1 MELVPLSTVELT
13 KRYGKVRVADVVDA
27 LDRFGFHDEVLVSS
41 AIRPL
46 YSGVKVAGVA
56 LTVKT
61 SRAQGKIPSMGPSD
75 YEKYAD
81 DWYSKRA
88 NYDCFMKFAGRGTV
102 IVVDLD
108 GYVDVGFWGSMIALV
123 AKQKGV
129 EGIVLDGGCRDSS
142 EIKQIG
148 FPVFCRGTGRTEVIG
163 RVEVNPEN
171 VNVPVVIGGT
181 IINQGDIVVGD
192 DDGVVSVPRKVALE
206 VLTRAER
213 QLSLDRDSQ
222 KPYLDKFGLT
232 L

>member
-1 MELVPLSTVELT
+1 MELILLSTVELT
-13 KRYGKVRVADVVDA
+13 ERYGKVRVADVIDA

-41 AIRPL
+41 SIRPL
-46 YSGVKVAGVA
+46 YPGVKVAGEA

-61 SRAQGKIPSMGPSD
+61 SRAQGKIPSMSPLE

-88 NYDCFMKFAGRGTV
+88 NYDCFMKLAGQGTV

-129 EGIVLDGGCRDSS
+129 EGIVLDGGCRDSH
-142 EIKQIG
+142 EIRQIG
-148 FPVFCRGTGRTEVIG
+148 FPVFCRGVGRTEVIG

-181 IINQGDIVVGD
+181 IINPGDIVVGD
-192 DDGVVSVPRKVALE
+192 DDGVVVVPRKVASE
-206 VLTRAER
+206 VLARAER
-213 QLSLDRDSQ
+213 QLAMDRDSQ
-222 KPYLDKFGLT
+222 KAYLEKFGLT

>member
-1 MELVPLSTVELT
+1 VELVLLSNFELAL
-13 KRYGKVRVADVVDA
+13 RYGKVRVADVVDA

-46 YSGVKVAGVA
+46 YLGIKVAGAA
-56 LTVKT
+56 LTVKAL
-61 SRAQGKIPSMGPSD
+61 RAKGRIPSMSPSD
-75 YEKYAD
+75 YENYAD
-81 DWYSKRA
+81 DWYGKRA
-88 NYDCFMKFAGRGTV
+88 NYDCFMKLAGRGTV

-123 AKQKGV
+123 AKQRGV
-129 EGIVLDGGCRDSS
+129 EGIVLDGGCRDSR

-163 RVEVNPEN
+163 RVEVNPEK
-171 VNVPVVIGGT
+171 VNVPVMIGGV
-181 IINQGDIVVGD
+181 IINPGDIVVGD
-192 DDGVVSVPRKVALE
+192 DDGVVAVPRKVASE
-206 VLTRAER
+206 VLARAER

-222 KPYLDKFGLT
+222 KPYLEEFGLT